1 VYVVTRVGRT
11 FLFNQDPH
19 MRALIPMM
27 VCQLQTAAARGSAK
41 APLRNCAA
49 ASLPLQ
55 LLLLLLLLL
64 LVAPGGSGEAQQHG
78 AAAGGS
84 CQRLFAGGA
93 AARWRRIVGPLD
105 GEIVLQQAGQAF
117 EVVLA
122 GDVAELPRGAAAVLL
137 VDGALVAYGG
147 GWEAGD
153 ALLLPPLGSGAHRIS
168 LGVVGDTGGATWKR
182 DSDLCVVQSVPF
194 AVQGEEAAGAHSE
207 PTGAMGAILWPRSFA
222 RLLASETHLLRFTL
236 REARDISI
244 DCNGERVRDLSPYDA
259 GQHDTT
265 IDFVAQCRGRGDRRR
280 DARAGA
286 NELTITLVVW
296 DDEPEDATAER
307 RELEQHELVVETVDE
322 PPNMLVQFPPDGYVF
337 QDATN
342 VNVAALVPYFAFHRF
357 PHALGGGGGFLQ
369 VRVDS
374 IDATSAPVQRDS
386 EGVFELTMSFGP
398 PYTDAGWHSI
408 QLVLLDAERQPISGH
423 VELQYYVADVHEIAS
438 QGGAGA
444 AHSAGP
450 GSEVDVSDEG
460 CSLRLPLGR
469 WALFDSDG
477 GRGAPSEGAPSAA
490 QPAPATFGGGEGVCS
505 GHGRCI
511 SLTGLRPGNHG
522 GEGAQWQG
530 SGPEGGGG
538 ASCGCM
544 CSGDWIG
551 EKCDVDLA
559 TAEEFVPARV
569 PLLDPARRI
578 LSASFVNGSLQLL
591 QRLSRMHVHANCHRD
606 RALAFDYND
615 QVSMCLV
622 PLTTTTTMCL
632 FN

>member
-1 VYVVTRVGRT
+1 
-11 FLFNQDPH
+11 
-19 MRALIPMM
+19 M
-27 VCQLQTAAARGSAK
+27 VWQTAAARGEAK

-49 ASLPLQ
+49 RLPLP
-55 LLLLLLLLL
+55 LLLLLMLLL
-64 LVAPGGSGEAQQHG
+64 LVTPGGSGEAHG

-93 AARWRRIVGPLD
+93 AAQWRRIVGPLD
-105 GEIVLQQAGQAF
+105 GEIVLQQTGQAF
-117 EVVLA
+117 EVALA

-137 VDGALVAYGG
+137 LDGALVAYGG
-147 GWEAGD
+147 GWEAED

-182 DSDLCVVQSVPF
+182 DSDLCVVQSVSF
-194 AVQGEEAAGAHSE
+194 AVQGEDAAGAHSE
-207 PTGAMGAILWPRSFA
+207 PAGAVGAILWPRSFV
-222 RLLASETHLLRFTL
+222 RLLASEMHLLRFTL

-265 IDFVAQCRGRGDRRR
+265 IDFVAECRGRGDRRR

-296 DDEPEDATAER
+296 DDEPEGSTAER
-307 RELEQHELVVETVDE
+307 MELEQHELVVKTVDE

-342 VNVAALVPYFAFHRF
+342 VNIAALVPYFAFHRF

-374 IDATSAPVQRDS
+374 LDATSAPVQRDS

-398 PYTDAGWHSI
+398 PYTDAGWHSM
-408 QLVLLDAERQPISGH
+408 QLMLLDAQRQPISGH
-423 VELQYYVADVHEIAS
+423 VELQYYVADAHESAS

-450 GSEVDVSDEG
+450 GSEADVSDEDEG
-460 CSLRLPLGR
+460 GLLRLPVGR
-469 WALFDSDG
+469 WALFGSDS
-477 GRGAPSEGAPSAA
+477 GRGASIEGAPPAA
-490 QPAPATFGGGEGVCS
+490 QPAPATFGAAEGVAAFGGGGGEGVCS

-511 SLTGLRPGNHG
+511 SLTGLRQGNDG
-522 GEGAQWQG
+522 GAGAQWQG
-530 SGPEGGGG
+530 SGPVGVGG
-538 ASCGCM
+538 AGCGCM

-551 EKCDVDLA
+551 GKCDVDLA
-559 TAEEFVPARV
+559 TAEEFVPDSL
-569 PLLDPARRI
+569 PFLDPARRV
-578 LSASFVNGSLQLL
+578 LSASFVNGSQQLL
-591 QRLSRMHVHANCHRD
+591 QRLSRMHVHANCDRE

-622 PLTTTTTMCL
+622 PLTTTLCL
-632 FN
+632 V